1 MFRKWLIILMA
12 GIISTGYAFT
22 IYLPLVSKPA
32 SKGTFVD
39 GYDGDVFTGKDMLMS
54 KGWQPAGMNGGAH
67 ASFQLSSNEP
77 QHALIEFDLS
87 SLPSNAVIDQA
98 TLYLYHNYGSEHGG
112 NPTWTVYSLSKANST
127 WIEGTKDI
135 EPASAGEPTWQ
146 GLEADGNM
154 GVRKKWAGSEGAS
167 TPGVDY
173 ESTPMGSVSVS
184 AGAPYGAEFAIA
196 LNPKRVQGWVGTVNT
211 NYGMIIITTDGSA
224 HVATSDFKDPALYPK
239 LVVQYHLGATG
250 SPDEEST
257 SPAPKTSWKAAQH

>member
-1 MFRKWLIILMA
+1 MLRKWLIILMA
-12 GIISTGYAFT
+12 GIIATGYAFT

-32 SKGTFVD
+32 FKGTFVD
-39 GYDGDVFTGKDMLMS
+39 GYDGDVSTYKDTLMS

-67 ASFQLSSNEP
+67 ASFQLSSIEP

-87 SLPSNAVIDQA
+87 SLPGNAVIDQA
-98 TLYLYHNYGSEHGG
+98 TLYLYNNHISNDYG
-112 NPTWTVYSLSKANST
+112 NPTWTVYSLSKANGT
-127 WIEGTKDI
+127 WIEGTKNID
-135 EPASAGEPTWQ
+135 PASAGEPTWQ
-146 GLEADGNM
+146 GLEADGKM

-173 ESTPMGSVSVS
+173 ESTPMGSITAS
-184 AGAPYGAEFAIA
+184 ARDPYGTEYAIS

-211 NYGMIIITTDGSA
+211 NYGMIIITTNGSV
-224 HVATSDFKDPALYPK
+224 HVATSDFGDTALYPK

-257 SPAPKTSWKAAQH
+257 SPAPKISWKAAQH